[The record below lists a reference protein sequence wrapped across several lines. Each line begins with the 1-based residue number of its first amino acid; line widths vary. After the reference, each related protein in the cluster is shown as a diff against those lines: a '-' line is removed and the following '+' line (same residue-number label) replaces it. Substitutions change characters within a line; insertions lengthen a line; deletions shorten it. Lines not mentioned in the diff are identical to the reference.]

1 MATKRLASS
10 RPVFTQSGYPK
21 VVWLRMVFFQA
32 AGSNLDAGA
41 VRFQEDGFTDE
52 HGPQPDPGV
61 TLEDK
66 DPGLVLC
73 MELPIRFWREVDPLK
88 DEMRASDEQGS
99 DISKAPRKGWAFS
112 RSRIR
117 GRHGVV
123 YVNFPL
129 STMAE
134 KAERRAAALLEI
146 ALVNFASAIYEIVL
160 YLFSTMH

>member
-1 MATKRLASS
+1 MA
-10 RPVFTQSGYPK
+10 
-21 VVWLRMVFFQA
+21 
-32 AGSNLDAGA
+32 
-41 VRFQEDGFTDE
+41 
-52 HGPQPDPGV
+52 
-61 TLEDK
+61 LEDK
-66 DPGLVLC
+66 NPGLVLC
-73 MELPIRFWREVDPLK
+73 MELPIRFWRQVDPLK
-88 DEMRASDEQGS
+88 DKMLASNEQGS